1 MGGEAGGTAR
11 DRSEPA
17 NHLGRQARAPGRQAT
32 PSAGT
37 EPEVPGRGTKP
48 EVPGRSPGA
57 LPSRLRGC
65 CDPTTLAQ
73 GRPLRTRRGVSLG
86 GQKGAGRRRVV
97 SWVAEEPGLPL
108 E

>member
-37 EPEVPGRGTKP
+37 EP

-97 SWVAEEPGLPL
+97 SWVAEEPSLPL